1 MKLSEKLLSRWRQMF
16 RPGERVAVAVSGGAD
31 SVALLRLL
39 LELRAELGI
48 VLSALHFN
56 HKIRGAEADADE
68 AFVKVLAAAHGLELR
83 AACED
88 VPAYAQAQRMSLEE
102 AAREKR
108 YQFFNSYIVDGM
120 LDCVATAHTL
130 DDQAETVLMRLMRGA
145 GTRGLA
151 GIFPEIK
158 VEEEDRKWIGSAS
171 GRIMRPLLWVRRR
184 EIEEYLRA
192 IGQQWREDSSNR
204 DVRHTR
210 NRVRHELLPLLETF
224 NPEIARLLA
233 ETAEIARGEE
243 DFWNSRMAYL
253 LKPAPNSAIAAT
265 CIGSQPVALQ
275 RRLILYAAA
284 NHGLHLEFG
293 HVEAV
298 RELLQQRAS
307 LKPKRVP
314 LPGGYAELRKSESGE
329 AELRFLPDIAVVPAA
344 DYEYKLA
351 VPGEIVIPSRGKM
364 LRARL
369 HDEKPPSNN
378 LIDGSLIAGELTV
391 RNWRSGDRFQPAHTR
406 APKKV
411 KELLQKIP
419 AAERKVWPVVTSGK
433 EIIWIPGFA
442 PGAKFL
448 LKSGGGPGL
457 MLEEVTAAKEAKE
470 AVKKHELRVKSGPR
484 ASH

>member
-68 AFVKVLAAAHGLELR
+68 AFVKALAAEHGLELR

-120 LDCVATAHTL
+120 LDCVATAHSL

-158 VEEEDRKWIGSAS
+158 VEEQDRELIGSAA
-171 GRIMRPLLWVRRR
+171 GRIVRPLLWIRRR
-184 EIEEYLRA
+184 EIEEYPRA
-192 IGQQWREDSSNR
+192 IGQSWREDSSNR

-253 LKPAPNSAIAAT
+253 LKPAPNEAIAVP
-265 CIGSQPVALQ
+265 CIGGQSVALQ

-284 NHGLHLEFG
+284 NHRLNLEFG

-298 RELLQQRAS
+298 RELLEQRAS

-314 LPGGYAELRKSESGE
+314 LPGGYAELRKTESGE
-329 AELRFLPDIAVVPAA
+329 AELRFVPDTAIVPAA

-351 VPGEIVIPSRGKM
+351 VPGDIVIPSRGKM

-369 HDEKPPSNN
+369 HGERPRSNHATE
-378 LIDGSLIAGELTV
+378 GSPIAG
-391 RNWRSGDRFQPAHTR
+391 Q
-406 APKKV
+406 
-411 KELLQKIP
+411 
-419 AAERKVWPVVTSGK
+419 
-433 EIIWIPGFA
+433 
-442 PGAKFL
+442 
-448 LKSGGGPGL
+448 
-457 MLEEVTAAKEAKE
+457 
-470 AVKKHELRVKSGPR
+470 
-484 ASH
+484 